1 MPDEIMIEVGYNG
14 SKYKVPADVVRS
26 NMAASWIEDQ
36 IAEQSQRQARRKAQK
51 QQSTEAE
58 FTTIKN
64 KLKLIDRLSD
74 RVEQQDEAIEAYA
87 SANAALKAQVAALEE
102 SGGVLGGAN
111 AMARQSAFDLA
122 NASTTAQNTLSELN
136 RVDSNWN
143 RQIDLME
150 ERLERMQSQMQ
161 AQIDTANRAAATRE
175 RLAQERVNR
184 LLDDVSR
191 AEARAAKAEAVAAQA
206 MADAE
211 AAGVLGNGRLT
222 RQDITNAV
230 TAELDA
236 QTPAM
241 VDRAI
246 ETIKRDEFVGGSML
260 GQRMDG
266 DLIRRQRSDAENFME
281 GRQ

>member
-1 MPDEIMIEVGYNG
+1 MIEVGYNG